1 MYTKATLS
9 VLGMYNTD
17 STLFDLIHLPED
29 LDHDV
34 LVNNILME
42 CSELEVLYTNPSFLK
57 FAIDN
62 WSKKELPV
70 WQKLTDLWSS
80 EMDLSGEYDYER
92 KRTPNLSHSKTG
104 TETDVKT
111 GNKELTKTGSE
122 SNNKTGSI
130 TDTGSDNRTANLTN
144 TSQVSSYNSSE
155 WENREKNT
163 ETGTD
168 NHALSNTQTFNNL
181 TDTVSFTNRKD
192 TEKYNDI
199 TDTTTHNTSVS
210 ETGTDTITEK
220 GHKKPLYE
228 LIAGASDVAQNNIYD
243 YIVESFKTRF
253 CILVY

>member
-1 MYTKATLS
+1 MFTKVTLS

-17 STLFDLIHLPED
+17 STLFDLIHLPEG

-92 KRTPNLSHSKTG
+92 KRTPNLSHTKTG
-104 TETDVKT
+104 TETQT
-111 GNKELTKTGSE
+111 PS
-122 SNNKTGSI
+122 GSI
-130 TDTGSDNRTANLTN
+130 IDSGTVGSTTTDS
-144 TSQVSSYNSSE
+144 VSAYNSNSF
-155 WENREKNT
+155 ENREQSVVNGTNGNT
-163 ETGTD
+163 RSFQNYQDQKSYNTINAETGT
-168 NHALSNTQTFNNL
+168 
-181 TDTVSFTNRKD
+181 
-192 TEKYNDI
+192 E
-199 TDTTTHNTSVS
+199 
-210 ETGTDTITEK
+210 TITEK
-220 GHKKPLYE
+220 GHKKPMYE

>member
-92 KRTPNLSHSKTG
+92 KRLPNLSHTKTG
-104 TETDVKT
+104 TETQT
-111 GNKELTKTGSE
+111 PS
-122 SNNKTGSI
+122 GSI
-130 TDTGSDNRTANLTN
+130 IDSGTVGSTTTDS
-144 TSQVSSYNSSE
+144 VSAYNSNSF
-155 WENREKNT
+155 ENREQSVVSGTNGNT
-163 ETGTD
+163 RTFQNYQDQKSYNTINAETGT
-168 NHALSNTQTFNNL
+168 
-181 TDTVSFTNRKD
+181 
-192 TEKYNDI
+192 E
-199 TDTTTHNTSVS
+199 
-210 ETGTDTITEK
+210 TITEK
-220 GHKKPLYE
+220 GHKKPMYE

>member
-1 MYTKATLS
+1 MYTKVTMS

-80 EMDLSGEYDYER
+80 DMDLSGEYDYER
-92 KRTPNLSHSKTG
+92 KRTPNLSHTKTG
-104 TETDVKT
+104 TETQT
-111 GNKELTKTGSE
+111 PS
-122 SNNKTGSI
+122 GSI
-130 TDTGSDNRTANLTN
+130 IDSGTVGSTTTDS
-144 TSQVSSYNSSE
+144 VSAYNSNSF
-155 WENREKNT
+155 ENREQSVVQGTNGNT
-163 ETGTD
+163 RSFQNYQDQKSYNTINAETGT
-168 NHALSNTQTFNNL
+168 
-181 TDTVSFTNRKD
+181 
-192 TEKYNDI
+192 E
-199 TDTTTHNTSVS
+199 
-210 ETGTDTITEK
+210 TITEK
-220 GHKKPLYE
+220 GHKKPMYE

>member
-1 MYTKATLS
+1 MYTKATMS

-92 KRTPNLSHSKTG
+92 KRLPNLSHTKTG
-104 TETDVKT
+104 TETQT
-111 GNKELTKTGSE
+111 PS
-122 SNNKTGSI
+122 GSI
-130 TDTGSDNRTANLTN
+130 IDSGTVGSTTTDS
-144 TSQVSSYNSSE
+144 VSAYNSNSF
-155 WENREKNT
+155 ENREQSVVNGTNGNT
-163 ETGTD
+163 RSFQNYQDQKSYNTINAETGT
-168 NHALSNTQTFNNL
+168 
-181 TDTVSFTNRKD
+181 
-192 TEKYNDI
+192 E
-199 TDTTTHNTSVS
+199 
-210 ETGTDTITEK
+210 TITEK
-220 GHKKPLYE
+220 GHKKPMYE

>member
-1 MYTKATLS
+1 MYTKATMS

-92 KRTPNLSHSKTG
+92 KRLPNLSHTKTG
-104 TETDVKT
+104 TETQT
-111 GNKELTKTGSE
+111 PS
-122 SNNKTGSI
+122 GSI
-130 TDTGSDNRTANLTN
+130 IDSGTVGSTTTDS
-144 TSQVSSYNSSE
+144 VSAYNSNSF
-155 WENREKNT
+155 ENREQSVVNGTNGNT
-163 ETGTD
+163 RTFQNYQDQKSYNTINAETGT
-168 NHALSNTQTFNNL
+168 
-181 TDTVSFTNRKD
+181 
-192 TEKYNDI
+192 E
-199 TDTTTHNTSVS
+199 
-210 ETGTDTITEK
+210 TITEK
-220 GHKKPLYE
+220 GHKKPMYE

>member
-1 MYTKATLS
+1 MYTKVTLS

-42 CSELEVLYTNPSFLK
+42 CSELEVLYPNPSFLK

-92 KRTPNLSHSKTG
+92 KRTANLTHAKTG
-104 TETDVKT
+104 TETDTPSGQIIDSGTV
-111 GNKELTKTGSE
+111 GSTTTDSVSAYN
-122 SNNKTGSI
+122 SNNF
-130 TDTGSDNRTANLTN
+130 
-144 TSQVSSYNSSE
+144 
-155 WENREKNT
+155 ENREQSVVNGTNGNT
-163 ETGTD
+163 RSFQNYQDQKSYNTINAETGT
-168 NHALSNTQTFNNL
+168 
-181 TDTVSFTNRKD
+181 
-192 TEKYNDI
+192 E
-199 TDTTTHNTSVS
+199 
-210 ETGTDTITEK
+210 TITEK
-220 GHKKPLYE
+220 GHKKPMYE

>member
-1 MYTKATLS
+1 MYTKAILS

-80 EMDLSGEYDYER
+80 EMDISGEYDYER
-92 KRTPNLSHSKTG
+92 KRTPNLSHTKTG
-104 TETDVKT
+104 TETQT
-111 GNKELTKTGSE
+111 PS
-122 SNNKTGSI
+122 GSI
-130 TDTGSDNRTANLTN
+130 IDSGTVGSTTTDS
-144 TSQVSSYNSSE
+144 VSAYNSNSF
-155 WENREKNT
+155 ENREQSVVSGTNGNT
-163 ETGTD
+163 RSFQNYQDQKSYNTINAETGT
-168 NHALSNTQTFNNL
+168 
-181 TDTVSFTNRKD
+181 
-192 TEKYNDI
+192 E
-199 TDTTTHNTSVS
+199 
-210 ETGTDTITEK
+210 TITEK